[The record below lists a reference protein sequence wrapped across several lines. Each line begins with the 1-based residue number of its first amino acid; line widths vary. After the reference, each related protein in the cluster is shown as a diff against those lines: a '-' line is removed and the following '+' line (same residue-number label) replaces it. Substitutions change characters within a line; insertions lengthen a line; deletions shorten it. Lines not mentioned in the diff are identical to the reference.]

1 MQPAS
6 LSPPETGPTPLEE
19 STGPHRRLQLISSGL
34 AATMYSSNTS
44 DPSWRLTALAVSPAL
59 GRAQMPALRSP
70 EAFEGSPWVAGP
82 AS

>member
-6 LSPPETGPTPLEE
+6 LSPPETGPRPLEG
-19 STGPHRRLQLISSGL
+19 SKGPHRLLQLTSSGL

-44 DPSWRLTALAVSPAL
+44 DPSWRLTALAVSPAF
-59 GRAQMPALRSP
+59 GRAQMPALWSP
-70 EAFEGSPWVAGP
+70 EAFEGSPWVAGL